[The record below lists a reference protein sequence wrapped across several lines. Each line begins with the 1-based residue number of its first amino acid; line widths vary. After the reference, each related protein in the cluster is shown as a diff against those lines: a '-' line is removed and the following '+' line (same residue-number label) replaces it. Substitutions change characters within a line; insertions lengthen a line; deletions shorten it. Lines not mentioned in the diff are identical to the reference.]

1 MRKIIYTLTNE
12 IYFIDI
18 QSPLSNMTISTIV
31 LAITGVFR
39 GVGRGTG
46 GPSPKD
52 EGVLKK
58 WLEMLADALKK
69 TCRKGC

>member
-1 MRKIIYTLTNE
+1 MRKIIYTLMNE
-12 IYFIDI
+12 IYFIDS
-18 QSPLSNMTISTIV
+18 QNTLSNMTISTIV
-31 LAITGVFR
+31 LAITGVFG